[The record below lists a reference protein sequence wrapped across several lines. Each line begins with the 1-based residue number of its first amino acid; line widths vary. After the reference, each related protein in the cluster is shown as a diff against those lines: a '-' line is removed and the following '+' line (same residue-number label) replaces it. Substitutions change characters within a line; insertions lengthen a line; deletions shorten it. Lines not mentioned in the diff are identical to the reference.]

1 MLLNLSCTP
10 SIFKNISFIINSF
23 NNRTN
28 NRTNNRVNNYRIN
41 FIACSKNLFFI
52 IVAVCLNACVNVPEL
67 LVSDVS
73 QSQLYTG
80 RFSIN
85 YFKDGALAREQGNF
99 EWKIA
104 TASLTK
110 NNSMQLSLLSPFNT
124 TIALIAFDP
133 NASNEQRAS
142 LITPVQTIYAAD
154 LNSLMDTTLG
164 WQLPLENILLWLNVD
179 EPKEKELLTDDWTI
193 EVINRHKSNFPKLII
208 AKNEFKKITARI
220 VLDDINNM

>member
-1 MLLNLSCTP
+1 MLLKLNCIP
-10 SIFKNISFIINSF
+10 SIFKNINLNISFIINSF
-23 NNRTN
+23 NNR
-28 NRTNNRVNNYRIN
+28 VN
-41 FIACSKNLFFI
+41 FIVCSKNLFFI
-52 IVAVCLNACVNVPEL
+52 IVTVCLNACVNVPEL

-73 QSQLYTG
+73 KPQLYTG

-179 EPKEKELLTDDWTI
+179 EPKEKELLTDDRTI